1 MCTITLKYDESNAL
15 ARRKLA
21 ALLATGLFLET
32 DIKNDEPT
40 TEELQAHQELREVLL
55 KHSQKSMSQTIARYL

>member
-21 ALLATGLFLET
+21 ALLATGLFLEI

-40 TEELQAHQELREVLL
+40 TEELQAHQELREALL